1 MSGQKKAR
9 KQQFQL
15 EKIYFFNAKLLTSAI
30 KLHILILMSAIKLYL
45 SGNNTRRFAEK
56 LGNTFFQKRVKD
68 LRNDKGV
75 TMEQLAEIIGV
86 TKSRVNMWENNGTIP
101 REEAL
106 LKLSEYFN
114 VSTDYLLG
122 NDERDGKSPKRPKL
136 NYLQRNLSKLD
147 DRQLETAENM
157 LRAVFADVFNKK
169 KEV

>member
-1 MSGQKKAR
+1 M
-9 KQQFQL
+9 
-15 EKIYFFNAKLLTSAI
+15 
-30 KLHILILMSAIKLYL
+30 
-45 SGNNTRRFAEK
+45 
-56 LGNTFFQKRVKD
+56 GNTFFQTRVRD
-68 LRNDKGV
+68 LRTAKGV
-75 TMEQLAEIIGV
+75 TMEELAGAIGV

-157 LRAVFADVFNKK
+157 LKAVFADVFNKK